1 MIRFFLLLIILYFLC
16 IYFKIACIDYYFNYK
31 QISDKYNLYEL
42 NYIYY
47 DEYNQIRKDKM
58 IILKSDIEDIMNILE
73 ILFNSKIKRN

>member
-16 IYFKIACIDYYFNYK
+16 IYIKKASKDYYFNYK

>member
-1 MIRFFLLLIILYFLC
+1 MFYFLSRY
-16 IYFKIACIDYYFNYK
+16 IKKASKDYYFNYK

-47 DEYNQIRKDKM
+47 DKYNQIRKDKM
-58 IILKSDIEDIMNILE
+58 IILKSDLEEIMDILE

>member
-1 MIRFFLLLIILYFLC
+1 MIRFFFFLILCYFLYKY
-16 IYFKIACIDYYFNYK
+16 IKKASRYYYFNYK

-58 IILKSDIEDIMNILE
+58 VVLKSDIEDIINILE